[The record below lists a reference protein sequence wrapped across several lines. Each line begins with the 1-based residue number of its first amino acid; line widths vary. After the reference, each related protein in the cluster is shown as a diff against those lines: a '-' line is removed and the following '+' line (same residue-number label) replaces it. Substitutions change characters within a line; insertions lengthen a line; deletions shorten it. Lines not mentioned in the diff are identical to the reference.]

1 MSEQEELRDDAPAPP
16 GDDRRQMEPQ
26 QEAEED
32 AGIEFENEPSPHQG
46 EEGQEPAWAGG
57 RWAMT
62 EREPELPADMRPG
75 DAPEEPLEQDRDS
88 EVEQIEEAVHEA
100 RPADPRIAEPPP

>member
-46 EEGQEPAWAGG
+46 EEGQEPA
-57 RWAMT
+57 
-62 EREPELPADMRPG
+62 
-75 DAPEEPLEQDRDS
+75 
-88 EVEQIEEAVHEA
+88 
-100 RPADPRIAEPPP
+100 